1 MISCMLFYLKSLY
14 HLALAW
20 LGNLIYRHPSREL
33 FVLGVTGTKGKST
46 VLELINAILE
56 TAGKKTALSSSIR
69 VKIGFDSYKNTSGNT
84 MPGRFFLQK
93 FLRRAAGAGC
103 EFALIE
109 VTSQGVLQHRHRF
122 IEWGAA
128 LITNLTPEH
137 IEAHGSFENYLKAKT
152 DFFRETSRSKKE
164 PLFFINKEMS
174 HQDYFIE
181 ACGGAGTQY
190 FFSRDDFAREEL
202 EKNYDL
208 ETKKG
213 RRLVSDWLMADFNL
227 ENAAAA
233 TVFTKAVGVSWPII
247 KKSLENFKG
256 VSGRME
262 FIQKNPFAVVI
273 DYAHT
278 PDSLEKVYQY
288 LKSPASEGR
297 VPLNKIER
305 QKSKAKGRKLICVLG
320 AAGGGRDKWKR
331 PVMGRL
337 AAKYCDYI
345 VLTDEDPYGENS
357 FQIISEI
364 KSGIIESK
372 FPGPNLFEIL
382 NRKEAI
388 KKAIGLAKKGDV
400 VALTGKGSEPW
411 LHLARGKK
419 IPWNEKEIT
428 AEILKT
434 IL

>member
-1 MISCMLFYLKSLY
+1 MIFYLKSFY
-14 HLALAW
+14 HLILAW
-20 LGNLIYRHPSREL
+20 LGNLIYRNPSRKL

-46 VLELINAILE
+46 VLELINAMLE
-56 TAGKKTALSSSIR
+56 AAGKKTALSSSIR
-69 VKIGFDSYKNTSGNT
+69 VKIGLDSRKNITGNT
-84 MPGRFFLQK
+84 MPGRFFLQR
-93 FLRRAAGAGC
+93 FLRQAADVGC

-109 VTSQGVLQHRHRF
+109 VTSQGVLQYRHRF
-122 IEWGAA
+122 IEWDAA
-128 LITNLTPEH
+128 LITNLTAEH
-137 IEAHGSFENYLKAKT
+137 IEAHGSFDNYLKAKT
-152 DFFRETSRSKKE
+152 AFFNEASKSRKQ
-164 PLFFINKEMS
+164 PVFFINKEMS
-174 HQDYFIE
+174 RQEYFIE
-181 ACGGAGTQY
+181 ACHGRGTQY
-190 FFSRDDFAREEL
+190 FFSRDDFVNQEL
-202 EKNYDL
+202 GSSYNL
-208 ETKKG
+208 ELKKD

-233 TVFTKAVGVSWPII
+233 TAVSKTIGVPWPVI
-247 KKSLENFKG
+247 KKTLEDFKG
-256 VSGRME
+256 VTGRME
-262 FIQKNPFAVVI
+262 FAQKEPFAVVI

>member
-1 MISCMLFYLKSLY
+1 
-14 HLALAW
+14 
-20 LGNLIYRHPSREL
+20 
-33 FVLGVTGTKGKST
+33 
-46 VLELINAILE
+46 
-56 TAGKKTALSSSIR
+56 
-69 VKIGFDSYKNTSGNT
+69 
-84 MPGRFFLQK
+84 
-93 FLRRAAGAGC
+93 
-103 EFALIE
+103 
-109 VTSQGVLQHRHRF
+109 
-122 IEWGAA
+122 
-128 LITNLTPEH
+128 
-137 IEAHGSFENYLKAKT
+137 
-152 DFFRETSRSKKE
+152 
-164 PLFFINKEMS
+164 
-174 HQDYFIE
+174 
-181 ACGGAGTQY
+181 
-190 FFSRDDFAREEL
+190 
-202 EKNYDL
+202 
-208 ETKKG
+208 
-213 RRLVSDWLMADFNL
+213 
-227 ENAAAA
+227 
-233 TVFTKAVGVSWPII
+233 
-247 KKSLENFKG
+247 
-256 VSGRME
+256 
-262 FIQKNPFAVVI
+262 
-273 DYAHT
+273 
-278 PDSLEKVYQY
+278 SLEKVYQY